1 MSLVVERT
9 SLEGVLLFRPK
20 AHGDARGFFMET
32 FRANT
37 YADAGLAMPFV
48 QDNHS
53 RSRKGILRGLHY
65 QWPNPQGKLISV
77 PRGQVFDVA
86 VDIRV
91 GSPQFGKWFGTVLS
105 DENHCQLWVP
115 PGFAHGFCVLSDEVD
130 FAYKC
135 TEYYMPECD
144 AAIRWND
151 AGIGVNWPLANITPL
166 LSGKDE
172 QAPFLAHIPPAQL
185 PVYLG

>member
-1 MSLVVERT
+1 MSFAVERT

-20 AHGDARGFFMET
+20 AYGDARGFFMET

-37 YADAGLAMPFV
+37 YADAGLTLPFV
-48 QDNHS
+48 QDNLS
-53 RSRKGILRGLHY
+53 RSSKGILRGLHY

-77 PRGQVFDVA
+77 TRGQVFDVA

-91 GSPQFGKWFGTVLS
+91 GSPQFGHWYGTVLD

-115 PGFAHGFCVLSDEVD
+115 PGLAHGFCVLSDTVD

-135 TEYYMPECD
+135 TEYYMPEND

-151 AGIGVNWPLANITPL
+151 SDIGVDWPLKEIIPL
-166 LSGKDE
+166 LSDKDE
-172 QAPFLAHIPPAQL
+172 RAPFLGELTADRL
-185 PVYLG
+185 PVYEG